1 MGRFGLYTFTEQ
13 AAEEEESRL
22 WKTKKREQGVAGLW
36 WEDIDI
42 ASVITASG
50 PTPAHM
56 GQFLQGGNFGCFVSL
71 FF

>member
-1 MGRFGLYTFTEQ
+1 MGRFGLYTFTKQ

-50 PTPAHM
+50 PTPTHM
-56 GQFLQGGNFGCFVSL
+56 CRRRGTPCDTNIHR
-71 FF
+71 